1 MSTAS
6 ELFQQHFGATAQA
19 AASAHGRVNIIGDH
33 TDYNGGWALPS
44 LLPQSISVALSPQD
58 QPCIDAHSQQLHGG
72 ARRALGATACQG
84 HWLDYV
90 QGCLELYAQEQG
102 QGQDQCAQGIQL
114 TAHSNL
120 PMGNGLS
127 SSAALCIAV
136 LRALRQ
142 LYRARSSDYQ
152 LALLAQ
158 RVEHQYVGLRCGLM
172 DQLVVACGELGT
184 ALLLDC
190 ASDQHKPVAIAPNL
204 SFAVLSSG
212 SPRKLSDSAYNQRRE
227 LCQRSAQQLGYEHIS
242 QASASDLE
250 SLPAEAQPLAQHVL
264 SENQRTQ
271 AAAAALA
278 AGDLLTL
285 AEAMNQSHHSL
296 RYDYRVSAPAL
307 DSCVAAAIACGARAA
322 RMTGAG
328 FGGCVVALC
337 EAGQQQSFR
346 RRWQSSAKNPQSILA
361 WLGE

>member
-1 MSTAS
+1 MTTAS
-6 ELFQQHFGATAQA
+6 ELFRQHFAAAPQA

-44 LLPQSISVALSPQD
+44 LLPQSISVALSRQD
-58 QPCIDAHSQQLHGG
+58 QPCIDAHSQQLQGG
-72 ARRALGATACQG
+72 ARRELGATACQG

-90 QGCLELYAQEQG
+90 QGCLELYAQDQG
-102 QGQDQCAQGIQL
+102 QRAHGIQL
-114 TAHSNL
+114 TVHSNL

-142 LYRARSSDYQ
+142 LYHASSSDYQ

-172 DQLVVACGELGT
+172 DQLVVACGELST

-190 ASDQHKPVAIAPNL
+190 ASDQHTPVAIAPNL

-212 SPRKLSDSAYNQRRE
+212 SPRKLSDSVYNQRRE

-242 QASASDLE
+242 QAQASDLE

-264 SENQRTQ
+264 GENQRTQ
-271 AAAAALA
+271 AAATALA
-278 AGDLLTL
+278 AGDLLSL

-307 DSCVAAAIACGARAA
+307 DSCVAEAIACGARAA

-328 FGGCVVALC
+328 FGGCVVALL

-346 RRWQSSAKNPQSILA
+346 RRWQSSANDRQSILA

>member
-1 MSTAS
+1 MTTAT
-6 ELFQQHFGATAQA
+6 ELFHQHFGAAPQA

-44 LLPQSISVALSPQD
+44 LLPQSISVALSRQD
-58 QPCIDAHSQQLHGG
+58 QAHIDAHSQQLHGNARRELG
-72 ARRALGATACQG
+72 ARAQQG

-90 QGCLELYAQEQG
+90 QGCLELYAQD
-102 QGQDQCAQGIQL
+102 QGQDQRQRAQGIQL
-114 TAHSNL
+114 TVHSNL

-190 ASDQHKPVAIAPNL
+190 ASDQHTPIAIAPNL

-242 QASASDLE
+242 QASSSDLE
-250 SLPAEAQPLAQHVL
+250 SLPAEAQPLARHVL
-264 SENQRTQ
+264 GENQRTQ
-271 AAAAALA
+271 AAATALA
-278 AGDLLTL
+278 AGDLLSL
-285 AEAMNQSHHSL
+285 AEAMNQSHYSL

-337 EAGQQQSFR
+337 ESGQQQSFR
-346 RRWQSSAKNPQSILA
+346 RRWQSHNDPLRILA

>member
-1 MSTAS
+1 MTAT
-6 ELFQQHFGATAQA
+6 ELFHQHFGAAPQA

-44 LLPQSISVALSPQD
+44 LLPQSISVALSRQD
-58 QPCIDAHSQQLHGG
+58 QAHIDAHSQQLHGN
-72 ARRALGATACQG
+72 ARRALGAPARQG

-90 QGCLELYAQEQG
+90 QGCLELYAQD
-102 QGQDQCAQGIQL
+102 QGQDQDQRAHGIQL
-114 TAHSNL
+114 TVHSNL

-190 ASDQHKPVAIAPNL
+190 ASDQHTPVAIAPNL

-242 QASASDLE
+242 QASSSDLE
-250 SLPAEAQPLAQHVL
+250 SLPAEAQPLARHVL
-264 SENQRTQ
+264 GENQRTQ
-271 AAAAALA
+271 AAATALA
-278 AGDLLTL
+278 SGDLLSL
-285 AEAMNQSHHSL
+285 AEAMNQSHYSL

-337 EAGQQQSFR
+337 ESGQQQSFR
-346 RRWQSSAKNPQSILA
+346 RRWQSHNDPLRILA

>member
-90 QGCLELYAQEQG
+90 QGCLELYAQDQG
-102 QGQDQCAQGIQL
+102 QHQRAHGIQL
-114 TAHSNL
+114 TVHSNL

-142 LYRARSSDYQ
+142 LYQARSSDYQ

-158 RVEHQYVGLRCGLM
+158 RVEHQYVGLRCGIM

-190 ASDQHKPVAIAPNL
+190 ASDQHTPVAIAPNL

-242 QASASDLE
+242 QAQASDLE
-250 SLPAEAQPLAQHVL
+250 SLPAEARPLAQHVL
-264 SENQRTQ
+264 GENQRTQ
-271 AAAAALA
+271 AAATALA
-278 AGDLLTL
+278 GGDLLSL

-328 FGGCVVALC
+328 FGGCVVALL

-346 RRWQSSAKNPQSILA
+346 RRWQSHNDPQSILA